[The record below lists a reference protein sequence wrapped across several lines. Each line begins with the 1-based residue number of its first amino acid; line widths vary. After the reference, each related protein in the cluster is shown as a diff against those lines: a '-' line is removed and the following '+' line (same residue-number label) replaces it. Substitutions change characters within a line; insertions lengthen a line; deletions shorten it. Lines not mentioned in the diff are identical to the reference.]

1 MSIPQKIVC
10 LTEES
15 VEFLYDL
22 GREDLIAGVSS
33 FVRRP
38 PEARKKPTLS
48 AFTHANIKKILG
60 SSPDLVIGFSDIQK
74 DIARELIGEGLNVFV
89 SNHRSLEET
98 LNYLEMLARIVGEE
112 NRGKELVAQYR
123 QQWEKFRQKGLAR
136 TRSPKVYMEEWDD
149 PMIRGIEWFREVVS
163 TCGGVDIFADDSAGA
178 MARERFVSWESV
190 CERNPDII
198 LASWCGK
205 PVDIESFSK
214 RSEAK
219 KVAAINSGSIYELP
233 PEVILQPGPALFKDG
248 LKMVDDIFSAWEN
261 QGGAS

>member
-1 MSIPQKIVC
+1 MSFPQKIVC

-38 PEARKKPTLS
+38 PQARKKPTLS

-74 DIARELIGEGLNVFV
+74 DIARELIGEGLNVFI
-89 SNHRSLEET
+89 SNHRSLSET
-98 LNYLEMLARIVGEE
+98 LDYLEMLARMVGEE
-112 NRGKELVAQYR
+112 KKGKELVAQYR
-123 QQWEKFRQKGLAR
+123 QQWDKFHQKSL
-136 TRSPKVYMEEWDD
+136 TRSRRPKVYMEEWDD
-149 PMIRGIEWFREVVS
+149 PMIRGIEWFREVV
-163 TCGGVDIFADDSAGA
+163 TICGGEDIFAEDAAGA
-178 MARERFVSWESV
+178 MARDRFVSWESV
-190 CERNPDII
+190 CQGNPDII

-205 PVDIESFSK
+205 PVNIESFEK
-214 RSEAK
+214 RSGGEK
-219 KVAAINSGSIYELP
+219 LAAVQSGDIYELP

-248 LKMVDDIFSAWEN
+248 LKMVDDIFTKWEN
-261 QGGAS
+261 EGGR